1 MHRVTPEIESLSREI
16 LTYTMDRLKMDPPT
30 LDHPLSQAALE
41 EAAGQTIT
49 ESGLGGETR

>member
-1 MHRVTPEIESLSREI
+1 MHRVTPEIEALSTEI
-16 LTYTMDRLKMDPPT
+16 LSYTMDRLKMDPPE

-49 ESGLGGETR
+49 